1 MKTPIRGVVPQ
12 PGTTLPYS
20 ELRGLRISPKRVRC
34 DIFNFIYFNK
44 FSYLSQYYIRIRV
57 SFKEKIQLMDNTA
70 TIFGFSIVAILV
82 AITGYS
88 IYTAFGPP
96 SAELGDPFEDHED

>member
-1 MKTPIRGVVPQ
+1 MEPAIV
-12 PGTTLPYS
+12 LS
-20 ELRGLRISPKRVRC
+20 ISIGAV
-34 DIFNFIYFNK
+34 
-44 FSYLSQYYIRIRV
+44 
-57 SFKEKIQLMDNTA
+57 
-70 TIFGFSIVAILV
+70 LV